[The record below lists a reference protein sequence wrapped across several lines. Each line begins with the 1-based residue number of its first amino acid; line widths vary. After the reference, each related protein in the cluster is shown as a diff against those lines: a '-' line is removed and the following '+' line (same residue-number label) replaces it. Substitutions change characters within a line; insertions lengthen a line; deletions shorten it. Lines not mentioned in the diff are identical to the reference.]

1 MIKPAMSEV
10 IPSQEPARDKESQVV
25 EELVSHSQMKSDR
38 LIFYTSWQI
47 SDFLNENSDKI
58 ICEPFPSSVHVVHF
72 LSEADTELWLL
83 QLCNSYDWKETN
95 EEGILETTMIST

>member
-47 SDFLNENSDKI
+47 SDFLNANSDQSVG
-58 ICEPFPSSVHVVHF
+58 EPFPSSVHVVHF
-72 LSEADTELWLL
+72 LSKADTELWLL
-83 QLCNSYDWKETN
+83 QLCNPND
-95 EEGILETTMIST
+95 